1 MPELYSPGAIK
12 AMERR
17 RTMLRTAFGTS
28 IAEALDDPAVIE
40 VMVNPDGR
48 LWLDKAGEG
57 RFDTGEHIGWSEAE
71 RVIRLVASHVRT
83 EVHAQAPIV
92 SAELP
97 ESGERFEGLM
107 PPVSLAPCF
116 SIRKPA
122 QVIYR
127 LQDYVSHYI
136 MSAEAA
142 HTLGQAIAERQN
154 IVVVGGTSSGK
165 TTLVNALLAEVAAT
179 GERVIILEDTREL
192 QCAAE
197 DCITLRTKPGIV
209 SLTDLV
215 RSTLRLRPDRIIVG
229 EVRGPEALDMLKA
242 WNTGHP
248 GGLTTVHANSG
259 RAALYRL
266 EQLVQEAVVSVP
278 RRLIAEAVD
287 MLVFLTGRGSARK
300 LTTIGRVEGLDA
312 GGDYRIVPIIE
323 PQQQTP

>member
-57 RFDTGEHIGWSEAE
+57 RFDTGEHIGWSETE

-127 LQDYVSHYI
+127 LQDYVSQYI

-142 HTLGQAIAERQN
+142 QTLGQAIAERQN

-179 GERVIILEDTREL
+179 GERVVILEDTREL

-248 GGLTTVHANSG
+248 GGITTVHANSG

-300 LTTIGRVEGLDA
+300 LATIGRVEGLDS